1 MFYIK
6 KLEEGNYKINIQ
18 IQSNKYELNQSD
30 FWYFKFFLDNIN
42 SFYNQIENKE
52 KKILIKIPG
61 TKKFRLIDRLI
72 FKKLYKDIKI
82 KINFY
87 KEAYIY
93 DS

>member
-30 FWYFKFFLDNIN
+30 FWYFKFFLDNVN
-42 SFYNQIENKE
+42 SFFKKFENKE

-61 TKKFRLIDRLI
+61 TKKFRLINRLV

-82 KINFY
+82 KIALY

>member
-30 FWYFKFFLDNIN
+30 FWYFKFFLDNVN
-42 SFYNQIENKE
+42 SFYKQFENKE

-61 TKKFRLIDRLI
+61 TKKFRLINRLV
-72 FKKLYKDIKI
+72 FKKLYKDINMKI
-82 KINFY
+82 ALY